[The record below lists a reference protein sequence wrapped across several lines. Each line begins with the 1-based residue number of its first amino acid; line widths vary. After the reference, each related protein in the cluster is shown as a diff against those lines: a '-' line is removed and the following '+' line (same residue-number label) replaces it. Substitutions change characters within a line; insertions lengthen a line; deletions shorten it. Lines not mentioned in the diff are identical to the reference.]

1 MDNRIIMILPTRW
14 TLRLPALT
22 LALMTSGAAHAV
34 EDDLPAPPPQP
45 AVETRWEGALGL
57 NASYGAFYQG
67 GDRRQSKFS
76 PGFFLRHGRFT
87 LTNSSG
93 YVTRRADDVF
103 RGLGVDLSTDQ
114 RLRLNLALRFDAGRS
129 QGTDPALNGLGD
141 IRRTVRARLSAT
153 WRADEAWRLGAAW
166 SVDVLGRG
174 GGGFGDLNFAH
185 EHKSS
190 PDTTWTWGASLSMAD
205 GRWMRNYFGVDAAQ
219 AAASGYPMH
228 DVGSGLR
235 DVAAFASVRH
245 ELSARWL
252 LLGGVSASRLL
263 GSAAES
269 PLTRRSAGW
278 GTSGALAWRF

>member
-1 MDNRIIMILPTRW
+1 MVLILPTD
-14 TLRLPALT
+14 LSMRLPMFC
-22 LALMTSGAAHAV
+22 LALLACTSARALQ
-34 EDDLPAPPPQP
+34 DDLPIPAPQP
-45 AVETRWEGALGL
+45 ASQTRWEGALGL

-67 GDRRQSKFS
+67 GERRRSKLS
-76 PGFFLRHGRFT
+76 PGFFLRHGRFS

-114 RLRLNLALRFDAGRS
+114 RLRLNLALRYDAGRS
-129 QGTDPALNGLGD
+129 QGTDPALDGLGD

-153 WRADEAWRLGAAW
+153 WRFDEAWRLGAAW
-166 SVDVLGRG
+166 SVDMLRRG

-190 PDTTWTWGASLSMAD
+190 PDTTWSWGASLSLAD
-205 GRWMRNYFGVDAAQ
+205 GRWMRNYFGVDAGQ
-219 AAASGYPMH
+219 AAASGYP
-228 DVGSGLR
+228 VYEVRAGVR
-235 DVAAFASVRH
+235 DMAAFANVRH

-263 GSAAES
+263 GSAADS
-269 PLTRRSAGW
+269 PLTRRSLGW
-278 GTSGALAWRF
+278 GTNGALAWRF